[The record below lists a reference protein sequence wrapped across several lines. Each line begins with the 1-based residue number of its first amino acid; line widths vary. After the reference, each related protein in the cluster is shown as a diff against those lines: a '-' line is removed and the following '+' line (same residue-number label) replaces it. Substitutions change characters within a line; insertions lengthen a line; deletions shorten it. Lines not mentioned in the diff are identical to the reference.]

1 MTRIARLAL
10 VVALASVAACSSR
23 TGPQFDRSDVEN
35 INKLIEQLRIA
46 FNAKDAAKAAAL
58 YSTTGVVMPP
68 NRALMR
74 GRQFVQQYYDDRFAE
89 GASDLEIQSA
99 DVSGQGTLAYA
110 SGDYQL
116 NLVPKAGGQK
126 RRDRGK
132 FLWIFRENNG
142 VWMIE
147 YVSFSSDFVAP
158 PAA

>member
-1 MTRIARLAL
+1 MTRIAPL
-10 VVALASVAACSSR
+10 VLCVALIGAACSSR
-23 TGPQFDRSDVEN
+23 SGPQFDRSDADN
-35 INKLIEQLRIA
+35 ITKVIEQLRIA
-46 FNAKDAAKAAAL
+46 FNARDAGKAAAL

-89 GASDLEIQSA
+89 GASDLEIEA
-99 DVSGQGTLAYA
+99 GDISGQGTLAYA
-110 SGDYQL
+110 SGDYRL
-116 NLVPKAGGQK
+116 NLVPKDGQK

-132 FLWIFRENNG
+132 FLWVFRESNG

-147 YVSFSSDFVAP
+147 YVIFSSDFTAP

>member
-1 MTRIARLAL
+1 MKRIAPLVLCAAL
-10 VVALASVAACSSR
+10 LGAVACSGQS
-23 TGPQFDRSDVEN
+23 GPQFDRSDVEN
-35 INKLIEQLRIA
+35 IKKLIEQLRVA

-89 GASDLEIQSA
+89 GASDLEIEA
-99 DVSGQGTLAYA
+99 GDVSGQGTLAYA
-110 SGDYQL
+110 SGDYRL
-116 NLVPKAGGQK
+116 NLLPKGGGQN

-132 FLWIFRENNG
+132 FLWVFRENNG

-147 YVSFSSDFVAP
+147 YVIFSSDFVAP